1 LLFSVSKVAMLGK
14 RPVNFWFGAGPMVA
28 SPDGGANWRFRFMTT
43 FMFPR

>member
-1 LLFSVSKVAMLGK
+1 
-14 RPVNFWFGAGPMVA
+14 VNFLFGAGPMVA